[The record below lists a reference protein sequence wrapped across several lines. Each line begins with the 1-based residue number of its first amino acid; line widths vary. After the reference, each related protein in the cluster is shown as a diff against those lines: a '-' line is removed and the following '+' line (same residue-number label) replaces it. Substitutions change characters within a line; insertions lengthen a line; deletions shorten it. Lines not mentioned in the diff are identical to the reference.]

1 MLLGAGLAGARA
13 EEPAEGPEFYLDL
26 DTGGHRAFIKDV
38 AFTPDGALLV
48 SASDDKTIRVWD
60 WRQQVSIRTIRGHI
74 GEGNEGKVFAVA
86 VSPDGETIAAGG
98 YFGPGLGDR
107 PPYGDV
113 RLFDLGTGRLKAT
126 LKGPQ
131 YAVYDVAFSP
141 DGSRL
146 AAAGQDGF
154 VFIWRRGED
163 GSWVAETT
171 LDGDSWHIQ
180 GIAWAAGGARLA
192 AVTTDNGIR
201 LWDTGSGAEI
211 EMDDAEA
218 LRDVR
223 IMALAASP
231 DGNRFAIGTE
241 SGAIEIRDAATG
253 ALISALDGLDFYIG
267 SLAFAAGG
275 KLLAASC
282 GYRCADR
289 NRTVVFDVESGARTM
304 EYRGHDGTVFASA
317 ADKDGL
323 HLVTAGGTR
332 HAIHVWDP
340 LTGERQAEMVGLG
353 QPVTAVGI
361 DQAGA
366 AIAWGN
372 ANPCPER
379 VACPE
384 VQGALETMLL
394 LPLPDRFF
402 ESPQGAGAGPYNR
415 AVHAEGAWS
424 LAAAAGGADEL
435 ANAILEISNGGK
447 VVQSIENDAT
457 NGYLHAAFTL
467 LPGGLDVVT
476 GGNDGTLIQ

>member
-1 MLLGAGLAGARA
+1 MLCATWLLVGAGLATARA
-13 EEPAEGPEFYLDL
+13 ETPAEGPEFYLDL
-26 DTGGHRAFIKDV
+26 DTGGHRAFVKDV
-38 AFTPDGALLV
+38 AFTPDGATLV

-60 WRQQVSIRTIRGHI
+60 WRQQVSIRTIRGYI
-74 GEGNEGKVFAVA
+74 GEGNEGKVFAIA

-141 DGSRL
+141 DGSHL

-154 VFIWRRGED
+154 VFVWRKGAD
-163 GSWVAETT
+163 GSWIAETT
-171 LDGDSWHIQ
+171 LDADAWHIQ
-180 GIAWAAGGARLA
+180 GIAYAAGGARLA

-201 LWDTGSGAEI
+201 LWDTGSSAEI
-211 EMDDAEA
+211 TMTDAEE

-223 IMALAASP
+223 IMALAVSQ
-231 DGNRFAIGTE
+231 DGSRFAIGTE
-241 SGAIEIRDAATG
+241 HGEVQIRDG
-253 ALISALDGLDFYIG
+253 VSGGLIRTIEDLDFYIG
-267 SLAFAAGG
+267 SLAFASGG
-275 KLLAASC
+275 KLIAASC

-289 NRTVVFDVESGARTM
+289 NRTVVLDVDSGARTT

-317 ADKDGL
+317 ADKDGV
-323 HLVTAGGTR
+323 HLATAGGTR

-361 DQAGA
+361 DPAGSA
-366 AIAWGN
+366 VAWGS
-372 ANPCPER
+372 ANPCPDR

-394 LPLPDRFF
+394 LPLTDRFF
-402 ESPQGAGAGPYNR
+402 ERPEPAGAGPYNR
-415 AVHAEGAWS
+415 AVHAEGAW
-424 LAAAAGGADEL
+424 
-435 ANAILEISNGGK
+435 
-447 VVQSIENDAT
+447 
-457 NGYLHAAFTL
+457 
-467 LPGGLDVVT
+467 
-476 GGNDGTLIQ
+476 